1 MRNRCSLARR
11 SSIPNCIA
19 SLIHF
24 RTSGSCGAQPERSCV
39 KSTIVGD
46 KDSAIRDGF
55 AENLKTQ
62 TFHHHKHLTPFNQEV
77 TDSLTQDLEWIRRAR
92 ARNRRAARAR
102 ETEEPRAYG
111 RCVVSF
117 RRICQN
123 RPWEARAGLPGTKN

>member
-77 TDSLTQDLEWIRRAR
+77 TDSLTQDLEWIRMAAAWLASVEFAR
-92 ARNRRAARAR
+92 IGPGRLGRVCQERRTSWLGTYSALQKGAL
-102 ETEEPRAYG
+102 ELVPR
-111 RCVVSF
+111 
-117 RRICQN
+117 
-123 RPWEARAGLPGTKN
+123 